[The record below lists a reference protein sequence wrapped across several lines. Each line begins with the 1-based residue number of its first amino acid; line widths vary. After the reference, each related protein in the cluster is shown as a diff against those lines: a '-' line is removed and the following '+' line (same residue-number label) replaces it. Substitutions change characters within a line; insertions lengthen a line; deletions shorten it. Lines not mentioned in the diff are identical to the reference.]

1 MTPMKLLR
9 VRYTCRRAACIA
21 SMPFVFAFIAFNLL
35 DLDGSNLASF
45 SRCVDRWV
53 IYAELS
59 ASLRVDPLPQRL
71 DSFEGHSERIQKDAS
86 DQARW
91 RIADLRTPSRLEKAR
106 THLYHVSLPRDS
118 VPG

>member
-1 MTPMKLLR
+1 MTPIKLLR
-9 VRYTCRRAACIA
+9 VKYTWRRAACIA

-35 DLDGSNLASF
+35 DLDGSNLASL

-53 IYAELS
+53 IDAELS

-71 DSFEGHSERIQKDAS
+71 DSFEGDSERIQKDAS

-106 THLYHVSLPRDS
+106 IHLYHISLPRDS